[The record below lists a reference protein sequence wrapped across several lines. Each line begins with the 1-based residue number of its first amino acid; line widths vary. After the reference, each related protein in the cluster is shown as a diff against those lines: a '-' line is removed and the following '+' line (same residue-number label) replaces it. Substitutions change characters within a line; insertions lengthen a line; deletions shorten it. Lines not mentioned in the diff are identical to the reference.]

1 MNRIKDLRAER
12 RITQSKLGQ
21 ALGCTTA
28 TVSKYELEQRQL
40 DPATINALCDFFGVT
55 SDYLLCRSNVP
66 NASLTESDAALIA
79 AYHSADENIR
89 KAIDALLFPAV
100 EPEGKSAVS

>member
-12 RITQSKLGQ
+12 GITQTRLGQ
-21 ALGCTTA
+21 VLGCTTA

-40 DPATINALCDFFGVT
+40 DPSTINAICDFFGVT

-66 NASLTESDAALIA
+66 NATLTQADAALVT